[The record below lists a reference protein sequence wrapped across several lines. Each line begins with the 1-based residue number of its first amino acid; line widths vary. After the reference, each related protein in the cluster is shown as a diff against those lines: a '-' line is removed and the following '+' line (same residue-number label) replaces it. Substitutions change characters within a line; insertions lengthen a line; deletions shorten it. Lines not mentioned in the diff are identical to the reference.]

1 MGWLEKLR
9 GHGFFI
15 VTDGLI
21 ELDIF
26 PFEIHQPSAGAKHA
40 CELVMIDMVSIG
52 SASPLIV
59 VKIDIV
65 STERVLR
72 DVDYS
77 NTIDRAKVDLQSV
90 VAGKDVVCPN
100 FIERL
105 RATQDMIDVRGN
117 IGEKTD
123 ITGWQ

>member
-9 GHGFFI
+9 GHGFLI
-15 VTDGLI
+15 VAEGLI

-40 CELVMIDMVSIG
+40 CELVVVDMISIRHAG
-52 SASPLIV
+52 PLIV

-77 NTIDRAKVDLQSV
+77 NTIDRAKVDL
-90 VAGKDVVCPN
+90 
-100 FIERL
+100 
-105 RATQDMIDVRGN
+105 
-117 IGEKTD
+117 
-123 ITGWQ
+123 